1 MVHFSLVMIP
11 SYPAMQSTVNF
22 YYTYIEKKVVSK
34 PWGSDFVNIAA
45 KFESKPKIYLTGKK
59 YTLMYL
65 QMLKTNKPT

>member
-34 PWGSDFVNIAA
+34 P
-45 KFESKPKIYLTGKK
+45 
-59 YTLMYL
+59 
-65 QMLKTNKPT
+65 